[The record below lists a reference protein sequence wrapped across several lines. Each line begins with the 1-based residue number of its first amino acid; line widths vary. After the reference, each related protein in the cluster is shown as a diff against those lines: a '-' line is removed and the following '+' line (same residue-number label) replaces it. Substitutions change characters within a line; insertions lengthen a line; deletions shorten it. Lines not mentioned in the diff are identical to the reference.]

1 MTDQDGSDNA
11 VELSTTESVA
21 GREIQS
27 NLGLVVG
34 SEKLGWGGT
43 DNVEKKTQVAI
54 ERLTSAAE
62 NINADAVI
70 GLRIG
75 SVASE
80 SDDMYAS
87 IVCYGTAVK
96 LKSE

>member
-1 MTDQDGSDNA
+1 MTHQDGSSNA
-11 VELSTTESVA
+11 IELSTTESVA
-21 GREIQS
+21 GREVQN

-43 DNVEKKTQVAI
+43 DNVEEKTQTAI
-54 ERLTSAAE
+54 DRLTSAAQ

-87 IVCYGTAVK
+87 IVCYGTAVT
-96 LKSE
+96 LK